1 MTAVFMR
8 LPRTFQVLAMT
19 VGVEKRLVMTLEVS
33 ATVKNTG
40 KTKRIV
46 KIKDKK

>member
-1 MTAVFMR
+1 MR
-8 LPRTFQVLAMT
+8 
-19 VGVEKRLVMTLEVS
+19 VGVNLNIVS
-33 ATVKNTG
+33 TDNIPTESSGRCGGLGLQADAPVKNTG